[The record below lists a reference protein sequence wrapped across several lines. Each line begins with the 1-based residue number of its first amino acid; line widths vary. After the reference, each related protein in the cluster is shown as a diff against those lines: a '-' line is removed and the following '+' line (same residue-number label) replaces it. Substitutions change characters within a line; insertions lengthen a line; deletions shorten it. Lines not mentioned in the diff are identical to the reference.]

1 MTSLLYYCQ
10 PFAKPLLR
18 QKQLQAGG
26 RGEGMASYDDEL
38 VAAFARNER
47 RIKRYLISRT
57 RSHADSDDLAQEAWI
72 KLARNGAA
80 ALTAPV
86 PYLMRIART
95 LAVDHDRGQKRKL
108 TSNDIDV
115 LLSVPDEQPG
125 PEKQIEDRDQI
136 RCLMQIMDELP
147 DRQRK
152 MLVAGRLE
160 QRRHADIAAEFG
172 VSVRTVELEIRKAVD

>member
-1 MTSLLYYCQ
+1 
-10 PFAKPLLR
+10 
-18 QKQLQAGG
+18 
-26 RGEGMASYDDEL
+26 MASYDDEL

-57 RSHADSDDLAQEAWI
+57 RSHADADDLAQEAWI

-108 TSNDIDV
+108 TSGDIDI

-136 RCLMQIMDELP
+136 RCLMHIMDELP
-147 DRQRK
+147 ERQRK
-152 MLVAGRLE
+152 MLVACRLE

-172 VSVRTVELEIRKAVD
+172 VSVRTVELEIRKAVDYCSERLETINRA